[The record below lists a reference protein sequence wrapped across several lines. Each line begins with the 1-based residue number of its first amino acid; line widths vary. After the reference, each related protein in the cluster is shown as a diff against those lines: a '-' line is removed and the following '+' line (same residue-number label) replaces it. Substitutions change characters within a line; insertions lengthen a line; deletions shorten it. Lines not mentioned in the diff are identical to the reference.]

1 MFKRNIKIFSGL
13 FFIVASVA
21 YFFLYSGSLE
31 AKFSFVS
38 FLFFLLLFISFIT
51 LANLQKTVRGI
62 IISSTVFFVFL
73 LYSVINLA
81 YFRVFNTFINFSLG
95 QITQINFSFVDFIA
109 DFSFLIPKSIF
120 FLSFLLFSIFI
131 LSSILS
137 KRESGQKQ
145 FLLLHNSEI
154 AQRKNRLARS
164 GLFAVLLIAN
174 IAAVS
179 VVAYYEKNPRESW
192 WDSREY
198 SLNCGFAGHLY
209 GEFYQ
214 FLNGEIK
221 TIFAKEKNEED
232 VNQKIKIASLPETTD
247 KKDLARYY
255 LSQLAGG
262 GEKIDKKNTIP
273 TIPETPHII
282 FYQLESVGSW
292 ALKQDPTPMPYLKE
306 LMAKNITVNHF
317 FANSC
322 QTVNAEFPS
331 LCGFIPDSFDP
342 ISFHEENNNL
352 NCLPSIL
359 KDEYGYKTKIFHANL
374 ASFWGR
380 DKLVK
385 KWGFDETY
393 FTPYFRQKAS
403 DKKVIN
409 TMVKKIKE
417 SGRPTFNYVIG
428 FTSHDPH
435 NQELIDYQAK
445 KNNVIIKPYA
455 EPLNNSSLA
464 VTAKEETIR
473 NYFGFLTE
481 IDNSIK
487 SLYAE
492 LEKNDLSDKTIV
504 VIYGDHRYYDFPVNS
519 LENLYNYNEIPFVIT
534 TPFEDSSTIAQ
545 NFASQIDIAPT
556 ILNLL
561 GRANYKKILSFMG
574 NSIFSDN
581 HPDSALSKCLGDIT
595 YIDNKIVL
603 LGNARTGLYTKFYS
617 KEKISDDIIEKYI
630 NDLKNL
636 VKVSDEIIY
645 TDTICEKKTATE

>member
-120 FLSFLLFSIFI
+120 FLSFLLFFIFI

-179 VVAYYEKNPRESW
+179 VTAYYEKNPRESW

-221 TIFAKEKNEED
+221 TIFAKEKSEED
-232 VNQKIKIASLPETTD
+232 YNQKIKTALLPQTTD

-255 LSQLAGG
+255 LNQLSGEENNDQ
-262 GEKIDKKNTIP
+262 EKILP
-273 TIPETPHII
+273 TTTEKPHII
-282 FYQLESVGSW
+282 IYQLESVGSW

-306 LMAKNITVNHF
+306 LMAKNITVNYF

-322 QTVNAEFPS
+322 QTINAEFS
-331 LCGFIPDSFDP
+331 ALCGFIPDSFGP
-342 ISFHEENNNL
+342 ISYHEENNNL

-359 KDEYGYKTKIFHANL
+359 KTKYNYKTEIFHANL
-374 ASFWGR
+374 ASFWDR
-380 DKLVK
+380 DNLAK
-385 KWGFDETY
+385 KWGFDDLY

-403 DKKVIN
+403 DGRVLSA
-409 TMVKKIKE
+409 MVEKIKN
-417 SGRPTFNYVIG
+417 SDAPTFNYVIG

-435 NQELIDYQAK
+435 NEELIRYQAK
-445 KNNVIIKPYA
+445 KNNVIIKPYSSS
-455 EPLNNSSLA
+455 LNNSSLN
-464 VTAKEETIR
+464 VLSEEKTIR
-473 NYFGFLTE
+473 NYFGFLRE

-487 SLYAE
+487 NLYAD
-492 LEKNDLSDKTIV
+492 LKKNNLLDKTIII
-504 VIYGDHRYYDFPVNS
+504 IYGDHRYYDFPLDG
-519 LENLYNYNEIPFVIT
+519 LENFYNYNEIPFVLSLPGQSEKT
-534 TPFEDSSTIAQ
+534 VLRD
-545 NFASQIDIAPT
+545 FASHIDIAPT
-556 ILNLL
+556 ILNIVEKE
-561 GRANYKKILSFMG
+561 NYQKM
-574 NSIFSDN
+574 
-581 HPDSALSKCLGDIT
+581 PDSIGSSLFSKEHLNNALTKCLGEIT
-595 YIDNKIVL
+595 YIDTEKII
-603 LGNARTGLYTKFYS
+603 LGNVKTNLYQKFYS
-617 KEKISDDIIEKYI
+617 AEELSDDAVNKYI
-630 NDLKNL
+630 DDLKNL